1 MRVVLEPSARATT
14 PGTVTGQTPTA
25 GTTARLALSVHIGS
39 HWPATDRLSWL
50 LTAASAHGEGS
61 VTRTVGGFGTSD
73 NRVRPQKMAD
83 MVAGRIRQM
92 IARGELSDG
101 EWLPTE
107 PQLMERF
114 GVSRPTL
121 REALRLLEADSLV
134 TIRRGPPGGAR
145 VTIPGP
151 EAAAAQFGM
160 LLTLS
165 GTTLRDVYEARTVI
179 EPAAARRIA
188 ERGTA
193 AQRRQLA
200 ALLDVLRENVD
211 DPLAF
216 GRSTTSFHVGLM
228 RLSGNK
234 TLATVV
240 GMLVEIID
248 RHIERMYTELR
259 RTGQELTTG
268 NRRALRSYEKLVD
281 LVVARD
287 GAGAEKH
294 WIRHMRAVG
303 QYLLHDTDPTV
314 VDLLY

>member
-1 MRVVLEPSARATT
+1 
-14 PGTVTGQTPTA
+14 
-25 GTTARLALSVHIGS
+25 
-39 HWPATDRLSWL
+39 
-50 LTAASAHGEGS
+50 
-61 VTRTVGGFGTSD
+61 VGGFGTSD
-73 NRVRPQKMAD
+73 GRVRPQKMAD
-83 MVAGRIRQM
+83 MIAGRIRQM
-92 IARGELSDG
+92 IARGELADG

-121 REALRLLEADSLV
+121 REAFRLLEADSLV

-165 GTTLRDVYEARTVI
+165 GTTLQDVYEARTVI

-193 AQRRQLA
+193 ADRRQLA
-200 ALLDVLRENVD
+200 ASLDELREHVD
-211 DPLAF
+211 DPATF
-216 GRSTTSFHVGLM
+216 GRMTTSFHVRLM
-228 RLSGNK
+228 QLSGNK

-240 GMLVEIID
+240 GMLAEIID
-248 RHIERMYTELR
+248 RHIERTYSESRQTAEEL
-259 RTGQELTTG
+259 LAG
-268 NRRALRSYEKLVD
+268 NRRAVRSYEKLID
-281 LVVARD
+281 LINARD
-287 GAGAEKH
+287 GAGAERH
-294 WIRHMRAVG
+294 WGRHLRAVG
-303 QYLLHDTDPTV
+303 QYLLSDTNPRV

>member
-1 MRVVLEPSARATT
+1 M
-14 PGTVTGQTPTA
+14 
-25 GTTARLALSVHIGS
+25 
-39 HWPATDRLSWL
+39 
-50 LTAASAHGEGS
+50 
-61 VTRTVGGFGTSD
+61 TRTVGGFDTSD

-92 IARGELSDG
+92 IARGELTDG

-193 AQRRQLA
+193 ADRRQLTA
-200 ALLDVLRENVD
+200 ALDDLRAHLA
-211 DPLAF
+211 DPLNF
-216 GRSTTSFHVGLM
+216 GRRTTTFHVSLM
-228 RLSGNK
+228 QLSGNK

-248 RHIERMYTELR
+248 RHIERMYSEFHHHDNEEIATN
-259 RTGQELTTG
+259 

-281 LVVARD
+281 LINAKD
-287 GAGAEKH
+287 GPAAEKH
-294 WIRHMRAVG
+294 WTRHMRAVG
-303 QYLLHDTDPTV
+303 QYLLHDTDPTI

>member
-1 MRVVLEPSARATT
+1 MTRV
-14 PGTVTGQTPTA
+14 
-25 GTTARLALSVHIGS
+25 
-39 HWPATDRLSWL
+39 
-50 LTAASAHGEGS
+50 
-61 VTRTVGGFGTSD
+61 VGGFGMSD
-73 NRVRPQKMAD
+73 GRVRPQKMAD

-92 IARGELSDG
+92 IARGELTDG

-121 REALRLLEADSLV
+121 REAFRLLEADSLV

-165 GTTLRDVYEARTVI
+165 GTTLQDVYEARTVI

-193 AQRRQLA
+193 ADRRQLTA
-200 ALLDVLRENVD
+200 ALDDLRTQVE
-211 DPLAF
+211 DPLTF
-216 GRSTTSFHVGLM
+216 GRTTTSFHVSLM
-228 RLSGNK
+228 QLSGNK
-234 TLATVV
+234 TLATIV
-240 GMLVEIID
+240 GMLTEIID
-248 RHIERMYTELR
+248 RHMARMYSEARKSPEEILA
-259 RTGQELTTG
+259 G
-268 NRRALRSYEKLVD
+268 NRRAMRSYEKLVD
-281 LVVARD
+281 LVNAKD
-287 GAGAEKH
+287 GAAAEKH
-294 WIRHMRAVG
+294 WTRHMRAVG
-303 QYLLHDTDPTV
+303 QYVLHDADPRI

>member
-1 MRVVLEPSARATT
+1 
-14 PGTVTGQTPTA
+14 
-25 GTTARLALSVHIGS
+25 
-39 HWPATDRLSWL
+39 
-50 LTAASAHGEGS
+50 
-61 VTRTVGGFGTSD
+61 VTRTVGGFGASD
-73 NRVRPQKMAD
+73 GRVRPQKMAD

-92 IARGELSDG
+92 IARGELTDG

-121 REALRLLEADSLV
+121 REAFRLLEADSLV

-179 EPAAARRIA
+179 EPAAARKLA

-193 AQRRQLA
+193 ANRRQLTV
-200 ALLDVLRENVD
+200 LLDDLRAHVE
-211 DPLAF
+211 DPLTF
-216 GRSTTSFHVGLM
+216 GRMTTSFHVRLM
-228 RLSGNK
+228 ELSGNR

-240 GMLVEIID
+240 GMLTEIID
-248 RHIERMYTELR
+248 RHLERTYSE
-259 RTGQELTTG
+259 TGQFTDQIAA
-268 NRRALRSYEKLVD
+268 NSRRAMRSYEKLTE
-281 LVVARD
+281 LVNAKD

-294 WIRHMRAVG
+294 WARHLRAVG
-303 QYLLHDTDPTV
+303 QFLLTDTNPRI

>member
-1 MRVVLEPSARATT
+1 
-14 PGTVTGQTPTA
+14 
-25 GTTARLALSVHIGS
+25 
-39 HWPATDRLSWL
+39 
-50 LTAASAHGEGS
+50 
-61 VTRTVGGFGTSD
+61 VGGFGTSD
-73 NRVRPQKMAD
+73 GRVRPQKMAD

-107 PQLMERF
+107 PQLMRQF

-121 REALRLLEADSLV
+121 REAFRLLEADSLV

-165 GTTLRDVYEARTVI
+165 GTTLQDVYDARTVI
-179 EPAAARRIA
+179 EPAAVRKIA
-188 ERGTA
+188 ERGSA
-193 AQRRQLA
+193 ADRKQLT
-200 ALLDVLRENVD
+200 ALLDELRAHVE
-211 DPLAF
+211 DPLTF
-216 GRSTTSFHVGLM
+216 GRMTTSFHLHLM
-228 RLSGNK
+228 QLSGNK

-240 GMLVEIID
+240 GMLTEIIN
-248 RHIERMYTELR
+248 RHIERTYSEARQPAEEILA
-259 RTGQELTTG
+259 G
-268 NRRALRSYEKLVD
+268 NRRAMRSYEKLTE
-281 LVVARD
+281 LVNARD

-294 WIRHMRAVG
+294 WTRHMRAVG
-303 QYLLHDTDPTV
+303 QYLLTDTNPRI